1 MLSELTEEQEALL
14 PKVADY
20 WVNLTLH
27 SGRRVEK
34 DMVEGYINGLYREI
48 GLKKPK
54 IRIFDSYMAAK
65 VAAGSVYAKGIQVW
79 SHVWTQVLSHVGS
92 QVRPRVLPDVESH
105 VNSHVESHIWSQIE
119 SLVDKSH
126 VWSQVD
132 SRVWSQVRSE
142 VELQVA
148 SQVGSQVNSQV
159 WSQLKS
165 QYVFVEQD
173 EGLSYWAGFLAYYDY
188 FAQIGVINHKPFF
201 EWRDYLKSGIWS
213 VDYFDDCV
221 IISRL
226 PTKVI
231 KDEAGR
237 LHSLTEP
244 AVQWADHS
252 DNHFIHGVAFAPE
265 LWESVAKK
273 TITAKD
279 AISLPNVE
287 QRTIACQTIGYDTV
301 VAELGALTVDKETRP
316 TPDGKTLHYQLL
328 EIKLNDDL
336 DRPAKFLKVECPS
349 TGKETLLR
357 VHPSICEVR
366 TALAWTFRLRPE
378 DYVLDVET

>member
-1 MLSELTEEQEALL
+1 MLKLTELTEEQEALL

-34 DMVEGYINGLYREI
+34 DMVEGYIYRLYREI
-48 GLKKPK
+48 GLKKPE
-54 IRIFDSYMAAK
+54 ILIFDSYMAAK
-65 VAAGSVYAKGIQVW
+65 AAAGSVYAKEAQDELHVWKQVW
-79 SHVWTQVLSHVGS
+79 SHIGSHVRGSQVLSHV
-92 QVRPRVLPDVESH
+92 LSH
-105 VNSHVESHIWSQIE
+105 VKSHVESQVG
-119 SLVDKSH
+119 L
-126 VWSQVD
+126 QVD
-132 SRVWSQVRSE
+132 SQVWSQVRSQ
-142 VELQVA
+142 VELQV
-148 SQVGSQVNSQV
+148 VSQV
-159 WSQLKS
+159 WSQVESHVWQQAKS
-165 QYVFVEQD
+165 QCIFVEQD
-173 EGLSYWAGFLAYYDY
+173 EGLGVWAGFIAYYDY
-188 FAQIGVINHKPFF
+188 FAQIGAVNHKPFF
-201 EWRDYLKSGIWS
+201 EWRNYLKSGIWS
-213 VDYFDDCV
+213 VDYFDSCV

-244 AVQWADHS
+244 AVQWADHL

-287 QRTIACQTIGYDTV
+287 QRTVACQTIGYDTV
-301 VAELGALTVDKETRP
+301 VAELGARTVDKETRP
-316 TPDGKTLHYQLL
+316 TPDGKALHYQLL

-336 DRPAKFLKVECPS
+336 TRPAKFLKVECPS

-357 VHPSICEVR
+357 VHPSIGKVI
-366 TALAWTFRLRPE
+366 TALAWTFGMEPK

>member
-34 DMVEGYINGLYREI
+34 DMVEDYINGLYREI

-65 VAAGSVYAKGIQVW
+65 VAAGSVYRKATPKEALIRPYFRSQVWSLVWERIGLQVRSQVGPHVRSQVGPHVELYVW
-79 SHVWTQVLSHVGS
+79 SHVGAHVGS
-92 QVRPRVLPDVESH
+92 QVS
-105 VNSHVESHIWSQIE
+105 
-119 SLVDKSH
+119 
-126 VWSQVD
+126 
-132 SRVWSQVRSE
+132 
-142 VELQVA
+142 
-148 SQVGSQVNSQV
+148 SQVGLPVMSQVESQV
-159 WSQLKS
+159 K
-165 QYVFVEQD
+165 YGVVEQY
-173 EGLSYWAGFLAYYDY
+173 EGLNDWVGFLAHYDY
-188 FAQIGVINHKPFF
+188 FGQIGIINHKPFF
-201 EWRDYLKSGIWS
+201 EWRDYLKSGLWS
-213 VDYFDDCV
+213 VDYFDGCV

-226 PTKVI
+226 PTKVV

-244 AVQWADHS
+244 AVQWADHL

-265 LWESVAKK
+265 LWESVVKK
-273 TITAKD
+273 TITSKD
-279 AISLPNVE
+279 AICLPNLE

-301 VAELGALTVDKETRP
+301 VAELGALTIDKETRP

-328 EIKLNDDL
+328 EIKLNDDGAS
-336 DRPAKFLKVECPS
+336 PAKFLKVECPS

-357 VHPSICEVR
+357 VHPGIHEVR
-366 TALAWTFRLRPE
+366 TALAWTFRMKPE

>member
-1 MLSELTEEQEALL
+1 MLDELTEEQKALL
-14 PKVADY
+14 PKVAYY

-34 DMVEGYINGLYREI
+34 EMVEDYIYRLYRKMR
-48 GLKKPK
+48 LKKPE
-54 IRIFDSYMAAK
+54 ILIFDSYMAAN
-65 VAAGSVYAKGIQVW
+65 VAADSVYAKETPKEARVRL
-79 SHVWTQVLSHVGS
+79 HVLSQIGTQVRSQVVSQVELRVGS
-92 QVRPRVLPDVESH
+92 RAD
-105 VNSHVESHIWSQIE
+105 SQ
-119 SLVDKSH
+119 
-126 VWSQVD
+126 
-132 SRVWSQVRSE
+132 VWSQVRSQ
-142 VELQVA
+142 VVSVA
-148 SQVGSQVNSQV
+148 SQVESQV
-159 WSQLKS
+159 WTQVKS
-165 QYVFVEQD
+165 QVESQIMSQVESQAKSQFFAEQS
-173 EGLSYWAGFLAYYDY
+173 EGLGDWAGFISYYDY
-188 FAQIGVINHKPFF
+188 FAQIGVVNHKPFF

-213 VDYFDDCV
+213 VDYFDGCV

-244 AVQWADHS
+244 AVQWADHL
-252 DNHFIHGVAFAPE
+252 DNHFIHGVAFTPE
-265 LWESVAKK
+265 LWESVVKK

-287 QRTIACQTIGYDTV
+287 QRTVACQTIGYDTV
-301 VAELGALTVDKETRP
+301 VAELGARTVDRQTRP
-316 TPDGKTLHYQLL
+316 TPDGKALHYQLL

-357 VHPSICEVR
+357 VHPSMRKVR
-366 TALAWTFRLRPE
+366 TALAWTFGMKPD

>member
-1 MLSELTEEQEALL
+1 MLKLTELTEEQEALL

-34 DMVEGYINGLYREI
+34 DMVENYIYRLYREI
-48 GLKKPK
+48 GFKKPE
-54 IRIFDSYMAAK
+54 IFIFDSYMAAK
-65 VAAGSVYAKGIQVW
+65 VAAGSVSAKGVRVGAQVG
-79 SHVWTQVLSHVGS
+79 TQVM
-92 QVRPRVLPDVESH
+92 
-105 VNSHVESHIWSQIE
+105 
-119 SLVDKSH
+119 
-126 VWSQVD
+126 
-132 SRVWSQVRSE
+132 SQVRSQVMSQ
-142 VELQVA
+142 VESQVRLQVE
-148 SQVGSQVNSQV
+148 SQVRLQVRLQVGTQVGTQVMSQVVSQV
-159 WSQLKS
+159 RLQVESK
-165 QYVFVEQD
+165 YVFIEQY
-173 EGLSYWAGFLAYYDY
+173 EGLNDWAGFISYYDY

-213 VDYFDDCV
+213 VDYFDGSV

-226 PTKVI
+226 PTKVV

-244 AVQWADHS
+244 AVQWADHL

-287 QRTIACQTIGYDTV
+287 QRTVACQTIGYDTV
-301 VAELGALTVDKETRP
+301 VAELGARTVDRQTRP
-316 TPDGKTLHYQLL
+316 TPDGKALHYQLL

-357 VHPSICEVR
+357 VHPGIREVR
-366 TALAWTFRLRPE
+366 TALAWTFGMKAE